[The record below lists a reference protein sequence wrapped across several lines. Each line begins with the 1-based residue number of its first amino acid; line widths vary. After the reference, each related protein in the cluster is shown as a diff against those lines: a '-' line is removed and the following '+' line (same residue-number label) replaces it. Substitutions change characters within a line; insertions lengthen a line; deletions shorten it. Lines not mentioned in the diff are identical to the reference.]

1 MKPGSRK
8 RVYLNVKVQPR
19 AHKRMIQKT
28 GEKEY
33 KVWAFSPP
41 AEGRANKEVIDLVAS
56 HFHIPP
62 SQVKIAKGEKSRQ
75 KVVILEYE

>member
-1 MKPGSRK
+1 MQAGSGK
-8 RVYLNVKVQPR
+8 RVYLDVKVRPR
-19 AHKRMIQKT
+19 AQKRMIQKT

-33 KVWAFSPP
+33 KVWVVSPP

-62 SQVKIAKGEKSRQ
+62 SRVKIAKGEKSRQ
-75 KVVILEYE
+75 KIVILEY